1 MKSLRRVAYCLVV
14 IALSLSFENI
24 GRAQDSD
31 DDAVQAEKFS
41 IASLRLVDTPGNHY
55 VRVDFSDP
63 IDSAHAMA
71 DLNAANITLKFPT
84 SGVVI
89 PAAQIDQANTLLVP
103 GFGRTVALIAL
114 NSTAPKPAPND
125 KEIEVTFLSLHFAGG
140 PTKTSVK
147 STGSIYDATNIGDL
161 VDNTKKALEDAVA
174 NAKSTDEQ
182 NFAGL
187 NITVPSGGGDTEGS
201 GDIVYNYSRVFPY
214 GSLIDRI
221 NFGVKLNKA
230 SEEKADPRHFEAGVT
245 LRKTFLFGGKKLREV
260 RDAINSTLRGNT
272 DLNTTSNAFN
282 LRNGVSSNAPEA
294 IINDLQKNFFRSLL
308 FDSAMNFEGDVKG
321 ASIGNVSNLLYD
333 GQLQLTTV
341 SHAFANRTGFWNF
354 RWIPFGVEAG
364 FNLRNEDD
372 PADEKNS
379 LARLKTG
386 AVFELFYQ
394 AREGSNSLLNRVEF
408 DVQALD
414 RYLFKRE
421 SALDE
426 TTQKAVLT
434 DKGNTYWI
442 QSDAKFFFGPTTQF
456 GRPGFRIGFKRGSL
470 PPVYSF
476 TKAFT
481 FGVIFQSSKNTDA
494 PDMNKP

>member
-1 MKSLRRVAYCLVV
+1 MNQSLRRLPYFLVV
-14 IALSLSFENI
+14 IAIALCFGNI
-24 GRAQDSD
+24 GRAQDGD

-41 IASLRLVDTPGNHY
+41 IATLRLVDIPGNHY

-63 IDSAHAMA
+63 LNGAA
-71 DLNAANITLKFPT
+71 DLNPANFTLKFPT

-89 PAAQIDQANTLLVP
+89 PATQIDQANTQLVP
-103 GFGRTVALIAL
+103 GFGSTVALIAL
-114 NSTAPKPAPND
+114 KSTAPKPAPND
-125 KEIEVTFLSLHFAGG
+125 KEIEVTFLALHFAGG
-140 PTKTSVK
+140 TTKTSAK
-147 STGSIYDATNIGDL
+147 ATGPIYDPTNIDDL
-161 VDNTKKALEDAVA
+161 VDNTRKALEEAVA
-174 NAKSTDEQ
+174 NAKTPDEK

-201 GDIVYNYSRVFPY
+201 GDIVFNRSHVFPY

-230 SEEKADPRHFEAGVT
+230 SEEKADPRHFEAGLT
-245 LRKTFLFGGKKLREV
+245 FRKTFLFGARKIREL
-260 RDAINSTLRGNT
+260 RDALNSTPRGNAN
-272 DLNTTSNAFN
+272 LSTTSTTFN
-282 LRNGVSSNAPEA
+282 LRNGVPSNKPET

-308 FDSAMNFEGDVKG
+308 FDSAMKFEGDVKG

-341 SHAFANRTGFWNF
+341 SQAFANRTGFWNF
-354 RWIPFGVEAG
+354 RWIPVGVEAG

-386 AVFELFYQ
+386 VVFELFYQ
-394 AREGSNSLLNRVEF
+394 APEDSSSLLNRIEF

-426 TTQKAVLT
+426 ATKKAVLT

-442 QSDAKFFFGPTTQF
+442 QSDAKFFFGPTTQL

-494 PDMNKP
+494 PDIRN

>member
-1 MKSLRRVAYCLVV
+1 MKQSLRYVAYCLVV
-14 IALSLSFENI
+14 IAISLCFENI

-31 DDAVQAEKFS
+31 DDAVQAEKFT
-41 IASLRLVDTPGNHY
+41 IATLRLVDVPGNHY

-63 IDSAHAMA
+63 LNSAA
-71 DLNAANITLKFPT
+71 DLNAANITLKFPA

-89 PAAQIDQANTLLVP
+89 PATQIDQANTLLVP
-103 GFGRTVALIAL
+103 GFGSTVALIAL
-114 NSTAPKPAPND
+114 KSTAPKPAPND
-125 KEIEVTFLSLHFAGG
+125 KEIEVTFLALHFAGG
-140 PTKTSVK
+140 TTKTSVK
-147 STGSIYDATNIGDL
+147 ATGLIYDPTNIGDL
-161 VDNTKKALEDAVA
+161 VDNTRKALEDAVA
-174 NAKSTDEQ
+174 NAKTPDEK

-187 NITVPSGGGDTEGS
+187 NITVPSGGGDSEGS
-201 GDIVYNYSRVFPY
+201 GDIVFNRSRVFPY

-230 SEEKADPRHFEAGVT
+230 SEEKADPRHFEAGLT
-245 LRKTFLFGGKKLREV
+245 FRKTFLFGGKKLREL
-260 RDAINSTLRGNT
+260 RDAINSTPRGNA
-272 DLNTTSNAFN
+272 DLNTTSTIFN
-282 LRNGVSSNAPEA
+282 LSNGVASNKPEA
-294 IINDLQKNFFRSLL
+294 LINDLQKNFFRSLL
-308 FDSAMNFEGDVKG
+308 FDSAMKFEGDVKG

-341 SHAFANRTGFWNF
+341 SQAFANRTGFWNF

-379 LARLKTG
+379 LARIKTG
-386 AVFELFYQ
+386 LVFELYYQ
-394 AREGSNSLLNRVEF
+394 ATEGSSSLLNRIEF

-426 TTQKAVLT
+426 VTKKAVLT

-481 FGVIFQSSKNTDA
+481 FGVIFQSSKNSDA
-494 PDMNKP
+494 PDMSK